1 MWSLNQH
8 RLSFLLGAFCRAAI
22 VVCFLGSISF
32 AQEDFSI
39 SEVLNQV
46 QQRDANV
53 TTLANHAWWDPY
65 VLRKTREAS
74 QPTSI
79 NINSLLSLALANSA
93 QINVYSEVP
102 LIRETSVTEA
112 DAAFDWTKFA
122 ETMWRESNT
131 PVGST
136 LTIGG
141 GGNRYLDDQFTAT
154 AGLRKRL
161 GNGSKLE
168 VGQQVGWQDTNSN
181 FFIPANQGTARLTL
195 DYTMPLLKGS
205 GRAYNT
211 SLQVLSR
218 VDVDVANEEFMRQL
232 QSHLLE
238 ISRGYWSLYL
248 ERGSLAQK
256 VKLYLKTN
264 AIYEEL
270 SSRQNVDASPTQ
282 LSSARAARENR
293 LSDLIRAQAATQN
306 AETRLRALINAP
318 ELGTDD
324 SCELLPTDA
333 PAIFGLE
340 IDFAEEVQ
348 QSLIHRPEI
357 KAAVNEIK
365 AACVR
370 LDVASNEVL
379 PQLNFVTQAFVAGL
393 RGESNVGDA
402 WVDQFATGAPS
413 YSVGLQYEIPI
424 GNRVANAR
432 QDRRRLELRQLR
444 EKYRA
449 AIENVRAEVEV
460 AVRELVTSR
469 AELLAKSTSLS
480 AAINEAETLEARW
493 RMAVG
498 GDGTSSLNLESLLRA
513 LERVTENEY
522 EYLKALVTYNLSIL
536 NLRRADGTLL
546 QWEQIDPART
556 CEDGIPRTQMIK
568 GDSSVL
574 DQAPD
579 NAPNNNDFAPSVLNA
594 HGR

>member
-1 MWSLNQH
+1 MGST
-8 RLSFLLGAFCRAAI
+8 SFGQDA
-22 VVCFLGSISF
+22 
-32 AQEDFSI
+32 FSI

-46 QQRDANV
+46 QTRDANV
-53 TTLANHAWWDPY
+53 STPTDHAWWDAY
-65 VLRKTREAS
+65 VLRKTRESS
-74 QPTSI
+74 QPASI
-79 NINSLLSLALANSA
+79 NINTLLSLALANSA

-102 LIRETSVTEA
+102 LIRETAVTEA
-112 DAAFDWTKFA
+112 DAGFDWTKFA

-131 PVGST
+131 PVGSS

-141 GGNRYLDDQFTAT
+141 GGNRFLDDQFTAK

-161 GNGSKLE
+161 SNGSKLE

-181 FFIPANQGTARLTL
+181 FFIPQNQGTARLTL

-205 GRAYNT
+205 GKTYNT

-264 AIYEEL
+264 AIFEEL
-270 SSRQNVDASPTQ
+270 RSRQNVDASPTQ

-318 ELGTDD
+318 ELGPDE
-324 SCELLPTDA
+324 SYELLPTDA
-333 PAIFGLE
+333 PSICGLE
-340 IDFAEEVQ
+340 IDFTDEVE
-348 QSLIHRPEI
+348 QSLINRPEI
-357 KAAVNEIK
+357 KAAIQEIK
-365 AACVR
+365 AACIR
-370 LDVASNEVL
+370 LGVASNEVL
-379 PQLNFVTQAFVAGL
+379 PQLNFVTQAYVAGL
-393 RGESNVGDA
+393 RGESSVGGA
-402 WVDQFATGAPS
+402 WVDQFSTGAPS

-424 GNRVANAR
+424 GNRIANAR
-432 QDRRRLELRQLR
+432 FDRRRLELRQLQ

-449 AIENVRAEVEV
+449 VIENVRAEVEV
-460 AVRELVTSR
+460 AVRELLTSQ
-469 AELLAKSTSLS
+469 AELLAKSISLS
-480 AAINEAETLEARW
+480 AAVNEAETLEARW
-493 RMAVG
+493 RLAVG
-498 GDGTSSLNLESLLRA
+498 GDGASSLNLESLLRS

-546 QWEQIDPART
+546 QWEQIDPARV
-556 CEDGIPRTQMIK
+556 CEDGIPKTQMIK
-568 GDSSVL
+568 KGDSYHDRV
-574 DQAPD
+574 
-579 NAPNNNDFAPSVLNA
+579 PNNNDISPSVPAAN
-594 HGR
+594 GR